1 MKKKENINKESI
13 KLMKEFHQKQIQ
25 TNIKLHI
32 IFLISI
38 VLVNIG
44 LIFFIIL
51 YKIKISEIKT
61 RTSNNSNSIRNNKD
75 NINTISCEIDHKM
88 VNIMANSY
96 NGLYHFSFIFDT
108 KKEVDTIK
116 KYIID
121 FYKDTNLKLD
131 IDKMNLNI
139 IYQGIIDGDSF
150 PILKERINSNFRTFF
165 FVKTNNNNRFG
176 FYSDDFVFLD
186 KKNKHIYKDNMCF
199 LISFQKEGLFKCIGE
214 RNKLEI
220 IKNDDGMIIIGDGD
234 IIIKNNYLQYNK
246 GIINFPFK
254 SFDISTINT
263 NVFTEMDGEFQI
275 INLEVFSVYFNMD

>member
-1 MKKKENINKESI
+1 MKKKENINEESI
-13 KLMKEFHQKQIQ
+13 KLMKEFRQKQIQ

-32 IFLISI
+32 IFLIAI

-51 YKIKISEIKT
+51 YKAKISEIKT
-61 RTSNNSNSIRNNKD
+61 RTSNNSNSIRSNKD
-75 NINTISCEIDHKM
+75 TINTIGSEIDHKM
-88 VNIMANSY
+88 VNILAKSY

-108 KKEVDTIK
+108 KEEVDTIK
-116 KYIID
+116 KYLID
-121 FYKDTNLKLD
+121 FYKDANRNL
-131 IDKMNLNI
+131 IMDKINLNI

-150 PILKERINSNFRTFF
+150 PILKERINSNTCPFF
-165 FVKTNNNNRFG
+165 FVKTNNNKRFG
-176 FYSDDFVFLD
+176 FYIEDFLFLD
-186 KKNKHIYKDNMCF
+186 KKNKHISKDNKCF
-199 LISFQKEGLFKCIGE
+199 LISFQKEGLFKCIGD

-220 IKNDDGMIIIGDGD
+220 IKDDDGMIKIGDGD
-234 IIIKNNYLQYNK
+234 IIIKNNYLQYNR

-275 INLEVFSVYFNMD
+275 INLEVFSVYYKPN